1 MTCLH
6 AAIGIICFFIPKNT
20 RRLGKASSPSRSY
33 VVHRR
38 QVHAVDLPTLLW
50 RLARP
55 CSAILLGSMPFL
67 SRVAGLTTHTKIQP
81 AYPWK
86 HHGYLHHGYLPRQLE
101 TRLFSTVN
109 ATNLM
114 DQVRDAY
121 EERETDGI
129 LGLIEAN
136 PHILL
141 ETAPLVLIKTAVA
154 ATKDGPNTRAA
165 ASSVLN
171 ALFGACAL
179 LQDSEDG
186 SIQQSAAKVA
196 QSLWETMEVL
206 GQKEG
211 ACTTAY
217 VAPDIV
223 TYSLCYSATLQ
234 ENAAFAHAILNSALR
249 ASKKQAGS
257 KRRKALAAARRK
269 STNHQGQRE
278 GDASTATQRLEIIVR
293 GVLEDDS
300 FRVLLETDD
309 YLVIEKPSGVT
320 CYHTMTTT
328 AGKISKGNKGNG
340 GTKDISIED
349 AFLHASVPLSTLNPD
364 CQGLVHRLDRG
375 TSGCMI
381 WSKSNEMHAQ
391 LVTAFFLR
399 KVRKQYTALVAPA
412 SIALSQ
418 APGTCIQLDASV
430 HGHAAG
436 SKVTLLENFGA
447 GQGDD
452 CSAALLLIEPSTGRR
467 HQVRV
472 HCAEGLNSPIVLDPL
487 YSSPALTSNP
497 GTLSFLPAGLHQ
509 QAFSTNKGK
518 KQKKQEP
525 PAKGSQRFFL
535 HASSLSIPML
545 NIDVESTLPEWWEE
559 TLETLRGVSS

>member
-1 MTCLH
+1 M
-6 AAIGIICFFIPKNT
+6 IT
-20 RRLGKASSPSRSY
+20 RRLIKAPSHSRSH

-38 QVHAVDLPTLLW
+38 QVRAVDVPTLLW

-55 CSAILLGSMPFL
+55 YSAILLGYVPFL
-67 SRVAGLTTHTKIQP
+67 SQVASWTTHTEIQP
-81 AYPWK
+81 AYPW
-86 HHGYLHHGYLPRQLE
+86 HHRGYLYHGLLPRQLD

-109 ATNLM
+109 ATDLM

-121 EERETDGI
+121 EQRETDGI
-129 LGLIEAN
+129 LALIETN
-136 PHILL
+136 PGILL
-141 ETAPLVLIKTAVA
+141 ETSPLVLIQASVA
-154 ATKDGPNTRAA
+154 ATKDLPNPRAA

-171 ALFGACAL
+171 AIFGACAL
-179 LQDSEDG
+179 LQDSADG

-196 QSLWETMEVL
+196 HCLWDTMEEL
-206 GQKEG
+206 GQEEG
-211 ACTTAY
+211 VATTDY

-223 TYSLCYSATLQ
+223 TYSLCYYATLQ
-234 ENAAFAHAILNSALR
+234 YNAPFANAILNTALR

-269 STNHQGQRE
+269 STNHQRQHE
-278 GDASTATQRLEIIVR
+278 GDSLNATQRLETIAR
-293 GVLEDDS
+293 SVLEDKS
-300 FRVLLETDD
+300 FKVLLETDD
-309 YLVIEKPSGVT
+309 YLVIDKPSGVT

-328 AGKISKGNKGNG
+328 AGKISRRNKGNG

-349 AFLHASVPLSTLNPD
+349 ALLHASVPLSTLNPD

-381 WSKSNEMHAQ
+381 WSKTNEMHAR

-412 SIALSQ
+412 SSIELSR
-418 APGTCIQLDASV
+418 APGASIHLDDDV

-436 SKVTLLENFGA
+436 SKVTLLDYFGTA
-447 GQGDD
+447 EVDD
-452 CSAALLLIEPSTGRR
+452 FGAALLLIEPSTGRR

-472 HCAEGLNSPIVLDPL
+472 HCAEGLNAPIVLDPL
-487 YSSPALTSNP
+487 YSSPALALKP
-497 GTLSFLPAGLHQ
+497 GALSFLPANLHQ
-509 QAFSTNKGK
+509 HASSTTKGK
-518 KQKKQEP
+518 SQKKQEP
-525 PAKGSQRFFL
+525 SAKGSQRFFL

-545 NIDVESTLPEWWEE
+545 NIELGSTLPEWWEE
-559 TLETLRGVSS
+559 TLETLRGLSS